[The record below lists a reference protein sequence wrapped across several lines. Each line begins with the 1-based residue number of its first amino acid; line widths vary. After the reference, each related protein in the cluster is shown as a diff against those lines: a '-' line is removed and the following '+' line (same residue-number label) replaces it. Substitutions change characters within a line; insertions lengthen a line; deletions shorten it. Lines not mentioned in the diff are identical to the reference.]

1 MEEVAAP
8 TDDAKALDLPIRW
21 AVSSRKWK
29 EEQETPASRD
39 SKGVER
45 GNCEEGFV
53 QEKG

>member
-1 MEEVAAP
+1 MEGAAAL

-39 SKGVER
+39 SKDVER
-45 GNCEEGFV
+45 GNYGGGFV